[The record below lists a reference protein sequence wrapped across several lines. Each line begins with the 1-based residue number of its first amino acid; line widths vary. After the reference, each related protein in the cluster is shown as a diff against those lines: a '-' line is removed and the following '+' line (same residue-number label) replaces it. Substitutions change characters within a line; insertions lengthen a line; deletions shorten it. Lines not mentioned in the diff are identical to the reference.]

1 MAKVST
7 CIHRTQVELLRLYG
21 MVGTE
26 LETQPQLSATWVLAR
41 ASNACVVGLRLWPV
55 GTGYI

>member
-1 MAKVST
+1 
-7 CIHRTQVELLRLYG
+7 VELLRLYG